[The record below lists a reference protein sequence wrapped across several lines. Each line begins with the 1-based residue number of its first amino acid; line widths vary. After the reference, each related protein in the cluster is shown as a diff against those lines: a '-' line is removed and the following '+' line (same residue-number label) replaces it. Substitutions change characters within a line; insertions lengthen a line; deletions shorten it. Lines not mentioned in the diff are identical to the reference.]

1 MTYQIDVLNEAII
14 RGRYFLP
21 ILGIKMV
28 LELDR
33 IKERVTET
41 IGGKEPTY
49 YNSEPPSATL

>member
-1 MTYQIDVLNEAII
+1 
-14 RGRYFLP
+14 
-21 ILGIKMV
+21 MV